1 MAKRADAV
9 QRFAACR
16 AGIGCTVTNTSEEDD
31 MTASEIDDILRR
43 SDPWAYNDA
52 VALAATE
59 FAAETRIASAA
70 SARRRTHRAAWL
82 APLAILGGTALTAGA
97 LVATD
102 NLLHEDLPIAIGYTT
117 DTGRT
122 ISCTATIEGGSFFA
136 PREAEVVQYYRE
148 HDFTGI
154 GQRIYDYAM
163 VLAGEREQE
172 PGLLPRSS
180 LVVADDK
187 GNPYPE
193 PSAFSYSL
201 TSFLL
206 TDAYIDLGII
216 NGTGDSWLSS
226 DCTGELH

>member
-1 MAKRADAV
+1 MPAFD
-9 QRFAACR
+9 
-16 AGIGCTVTNTSEEDD
+16 
-31 MTASEIDDILRR
+31 IDDTLRR
-43 SDPWAYNDA
+43 SDPWRHDETT
-52 VALAATE
+52 ALAATE
-59 FAAETRIASAA
+59 FAADLRIASVA
-70 SARRRTHRAAWL
+70 SARRHARRAAWL
-82 APLAILGGTALTAGA
+82 IPVAIVGGAALTAGA

-102 NLLHEDLPIAIGYTT
+102 NLLHEDLPIPIEYTT

-136 PREAEVVQYYRE
+136 PREAEVVQYYRS

-163 VLAGEREQE
+163 VLAGEREPE

-180 LVVADDK
+180 QVVADEN
-187 GNPYPE
+187 GNPYSE
-193 PSAFSYSL
+193 HSSFSDSL
-201 TSFLL
+201 VSFLL

-216 NGTGDSWLSS
+216 NGSGDSWLSS

>member
-1 MAKRADAV
+1 MPAFD
-9 QRFAACR
+9 
-16 AGIGCTVTNTSEEDD
+16 
-31 MTASEIDDILRR
+31 IDDTLRR
-43 SDPWAYNDA
+43 SDPWRHDDA
-52 VALAATE
+52 TALAATE

-70 SARRRTHRAAWL
+70 SARRRVRRAAWL
-82 APLAILGGTALTAGA
+82 VPVAILGGAALTAGA

-102 NLLHEDLPIAIGYTT
+102 NLLHEDLPISIEYTT
-117 DTGRT
+117 DSGRT
-122 ISCTATIEGGSFFA
+122 ISCAATIEGGSFFA
-136 PREAEVVQYYRE
+136 PREAEVVQYYRS

-163 VLAGEREQE
+163 VLAGEREPE

-193 PSAFSYSL
+193 QSSFSHSL

-206 TDAYIDLGII
+206 TDAYIDLGV